1 MPRGKKALTNSAL
14 IKRKFEEPSMEEYEL
29 HQPYSH
35 VEEPQ
40 NTKRKLTNSTE
51 IIIASKENPIVISE
65 EEGLKDM
72 TCPVCNILIKNADDN
87 IMDKHIDYCLSSAIL
102 EEEERLQQVQE
113 KPIPKI
119 PKKVERIM
127 EDEMDEM
134 GEMGIEIPRE
144 EEKEEEEE
152 SEEEEEKKVKSK
164 RKPTK
169 KAKKVEKEV
178 IADSVEKEK
187 EKVVDDVE
195 KDTIKADSEEKGKE
209 KVDDTTD
216 PNWTPASC
224 LLINA
229 SSFTTPKNFEDR
241 FVEISDHLLNTV
253 ALVING
259 KRYRFTELEYYF
271 TSSTHNDPFTHCDDV
286 QYTLANWYFH
296 RSGKS
301 YKSGS
306 YKGLDI
312 SIGNSEKEAGGIL
325 IRSIESLDG
334 TASVV
339 CGPSKTVDKIL
350 ELCKAEQNV
359 KGFVEEHLKKKSKCS
374 KNPR

>member
-1 MPRGKKALTNSAL
+1 MKKKK
-14 IKRKFEEPSMEEYEL
+14 IVKKRK
-29 HQPYSH
+29 
-35 VEEPQ
+35 
-40 NTKRKLTNSTE
+40 K
-51 IIIASKENPIVISE
+51 
-65 EEGLKDM
+65 
-72 TCPVCNILIKNADDN
+72 
-87 IMDKHIDYCLSSAIL
+87 
-102 EEEERLQQVQE
+102 
-113 KPIPKI
+113 
-119 PKKVERIM
+119 
-127 EDEMDEM
+127 
-134 GEMGIEIPRE
+134 
-144 EEKEEEEE
+144 
-152 SEEEEEKKVKSK
+152 KKVKSK

-301 YKSGS
+301 YKNGS

-359 KGFVEEHLKKKSKCS
+359 KGFVEEHLKKNLSVAKTPGKPLYIEFDASLPRREVFRSARVGLHMTKTNVDAKLQQQYVYKLYRFLTNPKSIPKGRNLTILGLLHKGVSRTDIMRISGATAGLTDKTISLFEKGKKGSVDKFMGSRLADDEVSEAFGCLHHLL
-374 KNPR
+374 

>member
-29 HQPYSH
+29 HPPHSY

-51 IIIASKENPIVISE
+51 IVIASKENPIIISE

-152 SEEEEEKKVKSK
+152 SEHIVCPICDYVYVGYSCPLCALNNKKKKKPAPK
-164 RKPTK
+164 RKPVTK
-169 KAKKVEKEV
+169 RWQSATKNSIYITCAYPSCALNSELFLKNNYSLHV
-178 IADSVEKEK
+178 IAKHATEAYQGLVCP
-187 EKVVDDVE
+187 
-195 KDTIKADSEEKGKE
+195 ICPQSEYQVHPGTNLCQHIMEFH
-209 KVDDTTD
+209 TD
-216 PNWTPASC
+216 
-224 LLINA
+224 
-229 SSFTTPKNFEDR
+229 
-241 FVEISDHLLNTV
+241 
-253 ALVING
+253 G
-259 KRYRFTELEYYF
+259 
-271 TSSTHNDPFTHCDDV
+271 
-286 QYTLANWYFH
+286 
-296 RSGKS
+296 G
-301 YKSGS
+301 
-306 YKGLDI
+306 
-312 SIGNSEKEAGGIL
+312 SEKIPAHNEVNFAEEIL
-325 IRSIESLDG
+325 QRDLDQECSICFE
-334 TASVV
+334 
-339 CGPSKTVDKIL
+339 PF
-350 ELCKAEQNV
+350 V
-359 KGFVEEHLKKKSKCS
+359 KGACIARLKCFCIFHKHCHQECTKHNKLHSQTGC
-374 KNPR
+374 PLHECLDPE